1 MKLLF
6 LKFMCWID
14 DNINHK
20 IENLF
25 LITDAKFSRW
35 LWWNISYK
43 FCQWSQINLY
53 EYIEQIEDKNEK

>member
-20 IENLF
+20 FIENLF
-25 LITDAKFSRW
+25 FITDTKISRW

-43 FCQWSQINLY
+43 FCQRSQINLY
-53 EYIEQIEDKNEK
+53 KYMEQENKNER

>member
-25 LITDAKFSRW
+25 LITDTKFSRW
-35 LWWNISYK
+35 LWENISYK

-53 EYIEQIEDKNEK
+53 KYIEQEDKNER